1 MIEEIFRGVK
11 IKGRK
16 LNKMK
21 KIYLTKKLMNYHHWK
36 NIETEN
42 SAEGTKNQKIRKENQ
57 ILQTKQ
63 HL

>member
-1 MIEEIFRGVK
+1 MTDTITER
-11 IKGRK
+11 
-16 LNKMK
+16 
-21 KIYLTKKLMNYHHWK
+21 

-42 SAEGTKNQKIRKENQ
+42 SAEGVKNLKIRKENQ